1 MATIESNMSVSN
13 APIVTPNRA
22 GEVIAQRGYVAL
34 TAAQVVVGNIVKLV
48 KLPANCVPVDL
59 VLDFDE
65 LDSNAS
71 PTTTATFGILN
82 GDGDALAT
90 SAGSLTTTQLGA
102 GGIHA
107 ASTAAFKRVSAT
119 TSDRYIAVI
128 LGGTVATAAAGTL
141 GATLSYRAKD

>member
-1 MATIESNMSVSN
+1 MATIDSNMSVDN
-13 APIVTPNRA
+13 APVVTPNRA
-22 GEVIAQRGYVAL
+22 GEVIAQRGYVSL
-34 TAAQVVVGNIVKLV
+34 TAAQVVVDNIIKLV
-48 KLPANCVPVDL
+48 KLPAGCVPVDL
-59 VLDFDE
+59 VVDFDE

-82 GDGDALAT
+82 ADGDALAT

-102 GGIHA
+102 GGLSA
-107 ASTAAFKRVSAT
+107 ATTTAFKRLSAT

-128 LGGTVATAAAGTL
+128 LGGTVATAAAGVL